1 MNPTMRTKRTKKQRP
16 THPDY
21 GAGQTASSLKLEG
34 TQVPKGPIDMHLP
47 TSLVPMVVESTN
59 RGERAY
65 DIYSRLL
72 RDRIIVLGT
81 PIDDQ
86 IANLISAQ
94 LLFLDND
101 NPEQDIQMY
110 IDSPGGSVYHGLFI
124 YDTMQSISADVRTYA
139 CGLTASMGAVLLAA
153 GTHGKRFALPNSRT
167 LIHPASGG
175 FRGTTPDIEIMAQ
188 ETLYLS
194 RTMTGILSL
203 HTGQPEEVIQQD
215 TQRDKYMSAEEAKAY
230 GLVDHVLESPKLDK
244 LRAMRAEEANG
255 KSNGKDP
262 D

>member
-1 MNPTMRTKRTKKQRP
+1 M
-16 THPDY
+16 Y
-21 GAGQTASSLKLEG
+21 
-34 TQVPKGPIDMHLP
+34 LP
-47 TSLVPMVVESTN
+47 TNLVPMVVESTN

-72 RDRIIVLGT
+72 RDRIIVVGT

-124 YDTMQSISADVRTYA
+124 YDTMQSINADVRTYA

-153 GTHGKRFALPNSRT
+153 GTHGKRFALPNSRI
-167 LIHPASGG
+167 LIHQGSAG
-175 FRGTTPDIEIMAQ
+175 FRGNIPDIEIVAQ
-188 ETLYLS
+188 ETLRLTH
-194 RTMTGILSL
+194 RMTEIMAL
-203 HTGQPEEVIQQD
+203 HTGQPYDVIKRD
-215 TQRDKYMSAEEAKAY
+215 TERDKYFSAEEAKEY
-230 GLVDHVLESPKLDK
+230 GLVDHVLESPKLEK
-244 LRAMRAEEANG
+244 LKAMRAAEAEQNG
-255 KSNGKDP
+255 ASQE
-262 D
+262 

>member
-1 MNPTMRTKRTKKQRP
+1 
-16 THPDY
+16 
-21 GAGQTASSLKLEG
+21 
-34 TQVPKGPIDMHLP
+34 MHLP
-47 TSLVPMVVESTN
+47 TNLVPMVVESTN

-81 PIDDQ
+81 PVDDQ

-124 YDTMQSISADVRTYA
+124 YDTMQSITADVRTYA

-153 GTHGKRFALPNSRT
+153 GTHGKRFALPNARI
-167 LIHPASGG
+167 LIHQGSAG
-175 FRGTTPDIEIMAQ
+175 FRGNIPDIEIVAQ
-188 ETLYLS
+188 ETLRLTT
-194 RTMTGILSL
+194 RMTEIMAL
-203 HTGQPEEVIQQD
+203 HTGQTFDVIKRD
-215 TQRDKYMSAEEAKAY
+215 TERDKYFSAEEAKEY
-230 GLVDHVLESPKLDK
+230 GIVDHVLESPKLEK
-244 LRAMRAEEANG
+244 LKAMRAAEQNG
-255 KSNGKDP
+255 KEAE
-262 D
+262 

>member
-1 MNPTMRTKRTKKQRP
+1 MDR
-16 THPDY
+16 
-21 GAGQTASSLKLEG
+21 S
-34 TQVPKGPIDMHLP
+34 LP
-47 TSLVPMVVESTN
+47 TNLVPMVVESTN

-72 RDRIIVLGT
+72 RDRIIILGT
-81 PIDDQ
+81 PVDDQ

-153 GTHGKRFALPNSRT
+153 GSHGKRFALPNSRI
-167 LIHPASGG
+167 LIHQGSTG
-175 FRGTTPDIEIMAQ
+175 FRGNIPDFEVLAEETMRVTRRMTEIM
-188 ETLYLS
+188 
-194 RTMTGILSL
+194 SL
-203 HTGQPEEVIQQD
+203 HTGQSFDVVKRD
-215 TQRDKYMSAEEAKAY
+215 TERDKYFSADEAKAY
-230 GLVDHVLESPKLDK
+230 GIVDHVLESPKLEK
-244 LRAMRAEEANG
+244 LREIRAAEQNG
-255 KSNGKDP
+255 KAAD
-262 D
+262 

>member
-1 MNPTMRTKRTKKQRP
+1 
-16 THPDY
+16 
-21 GAGQTASSLKLEG
+21 
-34 TQVPKGPIDMHLP
+34 MHLP
-47 TSLVPMVVESTN
+47 TNLVPMVVESTN

-81 PIDDQ
+81 PVDDQ

-153 GTHGKRFALPNSRT
+153 GTHGKRFALPNARI
-167 LIHPASGG
+167 LIHQGSAG
-175 FRGTTPDIEIMAQ
+175 FRGNIPDIEIVAQ
-188 ETLYLS
+188 ETLRL
-194 RTMTGILSL
+194 TMRMTEIMAL
-203 HTGQPEEVIQQD
+203 HTGQAFDVIKRD
-215 TQRDKYMSAEEAKAY
+215 TERDKYFSAEEARDY
-230 GLVDHVLESPKLDK
+230 GIVDHVLESPKLEK
-244 LRAMRAEEANG
+244 LKAMRAAEQNG
-255 KSNGKDP
+255 KEDGKEAE
-262 D
+262 

>member
-1 MNPTMRTKRTKKQRP
+1 
-16 THPDY
+16 
-21 GAGQTASSLKLEG
+21 
-34 TQVPKGPIDMHLP
+34 MHLP
-47 TSLVPMVVESTN
+47 TNLVPMVVESTN

-153 GTHGKRFALPNSRT
+153 GTHGKRFALPNARI
-167 LIHPASGG
+167 LIHQGSAG
-175 FRGTTPDIEIMAQ
+175 FRGNIPDIEIVAQ
-188 ETLYLS
+188 ETLRL
-194 RTMTGILSL
+194 TMRMTEIMAL
-203 HTGQPEEVIQQD
+203 HTGQAFDVIKRD
-215 TQRDKYMSAEEAKAY
+215 TERDKYFSAEEARDY
-230 GLVDHVLESPKLDK
+230 GIVDHVLESPKLEK
-244 LRAMRAEEANG
+244 LKAMRAAEQNG
-255 KSNGKDP
+255 KEDGKEAE
-262 D
+262 

>member
-1 MNPTMRTKRTKKQRP
+1 
-16 THPDY
+16 
-21 GAGQTASSLKLEG
+21 
-34 TQVPKGPIDMHLP
+34 MHLP
-47 TSLVPMVVESTN
+47 SNLVPMVVESTN

-110 IDSPGGSVYHGLFI
+110 IDSPGGSIYHGLFI
-124 YDTMQSISADVRTYA
+124 YDTMQSITADVRTYA
-139 CGLTASMGAVLLAA
+139 CGLTASMGAVLLTA

-194 RTMTGILSL
+194 NRMIEIMAL
-203 HTGQPEEVIQQD
+203 HTGQTEETVRID
-215 TQRDKYMSAEEAKAY
+215 TQRDKYLSADEAKAY
-230 GLVDHVLESPKLDK
+230 GLVDHVLESPKVTK
-244 LRAMRAEEANG
+244 LKEMRAADQNG
-255 KSNGKDP
+255 KGSE
-262 D
+262 